1 MRKLD
6 RRSFIKTLGAG
17 AATLCWPLLSFAD
30 DRSPGKSRP
39 NVLFIAIDDLRPELG
54 CYGSKHIKSPHIDAF
69 ARRGIVFDRAYCQTP
84 VCGPSRSSLLTGI
97 RPDKRTC
104 NIWNADKFAPN
115 AVTLPQAFRQA
126 GYHTISNS
134 KIFHGPEQAARRSWS
149 ETPTGH
155 DNHADFFD
163 PASKNFVNK
172 PMHGPFFE
180 GPDVPDETYVDGQTC
195 AKSLKDLR
203 RLAKMDKP
211 FFLGVGFIRPHLPFY
226 APKKYWDMY
235 RQKDIALAENRFKPT
250 NAPPS
255 LRGSREVH
263 SYHDRNIKYNSLE
276 FHRIARH
283 GYYACVSYVDALVG
297 KLLATLDEL
306 KLRDN
311 TIVVIWG
318 DHGWHLGEH
327 NMWAK
332 TNLLHNATHAP
343 LIISAPGFQG
353 NIRTDRI
360 VELVD
365 IYPTLCELA
374 GMKLPGH
381 LEGTSMVP
389 LMENPKR
396 QWKKAAFTRHGN
408 GFTVTTRD
416 YTYTEYG
423 KDAQR
428 MLYDRKKDPSEN
440 ENVAEAEEYKETVKQ
455 LSKLLSD
462 GRKLS
467 QP

>member
-1 MRKLD
+1 MI
-6 RRSFIKTLGAG
+6 RRNALWLVLCFYWTLGA
-17 AATLCWPLLSFAD
+17 TLYAQD
-30 DRSPGKSRP
+30 KRP

-54 CYGSKHIKSPHIDAF
+54 CYGSTHIQSPNIDTFAKH
-69 ARRGIVFDRAYCQTP
+69 GIVFERAYCQVP
-84 VCGPSRSSLLTGI
+84 VCGPSRASLLTGI
-97 RPDKRTC
+97 RPDHRTC
-104 NIWNADKFAPN
+104 NNWDADKFAPN
-115 AVTLPQAFRQA
+115 AVTLPQAFREA

-134 KIFHGPEQAARRSWS
+134 KIFHGPEQAAKRSWS
-149 ETPTGH
+149 EPPTGH
-155 DNHADFFD
+155 DNHMDFFD
-163 PASKNFVNK
+163 PATKEFMK
-172 PMHGPFFE
+172 GKRGPFFE
-180 GPDVPDETYVDGQTC
+180 AADVPDEKYVDGQTC
-195 AKSLKDLR
+195 AKSLKDLK

-211 FFLGVGFIRPHLPFY
+211 FFLGIGFIRPHLPFY

-235 RQKDIALAENRFKPT
+235 SREDIAIAENRFKPKNT
-250 NAPPS
+250 PDA

-263 SYHDRNIKYNSLE
+263 YYHDRNIEYNSLE
-276 FHRIARH
+276 FHTTARH

-297 KLLATLDEL
+297 KILATLDEL

-332 TNLLHNATHAP
+332 TNLLHNATRVP
-343 LIISAPGFQG
+343 LIISAPGFRKE
-353 NIRTDRI
+353 IRTDGI

-374 GMKLPGH
+374 GIKLPEH
-381 LEGTSMVP
+381 LDGTSMVP
-389 LMENPKR
+389 LMNEPKR

-408 GFTVTTRD
+408 GRTVTTCD

-423 KDAQR
+423 DNAQR

-440 ENVAEAEEYKETVKQ
+440 ENVAEVEAYKETVKQ

-462 GRKLS
+462 GRE
-467 QP
+467 

>member
-1 MRKLD
+1 MI
-6 RRSFIKTLGAG
+6 RRSALWLVLCFCWTFG
-17 AATLCWPLLSFAD
+17 ATLYAQD
-30 DRSPGKSRP
+30 DRP

-54 CYGSKHIKSPHIDAF
+54 CYGSTHIQSPHIDAL
-69 ARRGIVFDRAYCQTP
+69 ARRGIVFERAYCQIP
-84 VCGPSRSSLLTGI
+84 VCGPSRASLLTGI
-97 RPDKRTC
+97 RPDNRTC
-104 NIWNADKFAPN
+104 NIWDADKFAPN
-115 AVTLPQAFRQA
+115 AVTLPQAFREA

-134 KIFHGPEQAARRSWS
+134 KIFHGPEQAAGRSWS

-155 DNHADFFD
+155 DNHMDFFD
-163 PASKNFVNK
+163 PESKNFINQRK
-172 PMHGPFFE
+172 RGPFFE
-180 GPDVPDETYVDGQTC
+180 AADVAEEKYVDGQAC
-195 AKSLKDLR
+195 AKSMKDLR
-203 RLAKMDKP
+203 RLAKMGKP

-226 APKKYWDMY
+226 APKKYWNMY
-235 RQKDIALAENRFKPT
+235 SREDIAIAENRFRPK
-250 NAPPS
+250 NAPHS
-255 LRGSREVH
+255 LRASGEVH
-263 SYHDRNIKYNSLE
+263 SYHDRDIKYNSLE

-327 NMWAK
+327 NFWAK
-332 TNLLHNATHAP
+332 ANLLHNATRVP
-343 LIISAPGFQG
+343 LIISAPGFQTE
-353 NIRTDRI
+353 IRTDGI

-374 GMKLPGH
+374 GIQPPKH

-389 LMENPKR
+389 LMNDPKR

-408 GFTVTTRD
+408 GIAVTTSEF
-416 YTYTEYG
+416 TYTEYG
-423 KDAQR
+423 NNAQR
-428 MLYDRKKDPSEN
+428 MLYDRKKDSSEN
-440 ENVAEAEEYKETVKQ
+440 ENVAEAEEYKETAKQ
-455 LSKLLSD
+455 LSNLLS
-462 GRKLS
+462 GKREKA

>member
-1 MRKLD
+1 M
-6 RRSFIKTLGAG
+6 FIRQHK
-17 AATLCWPLLSFAD
+17 ATMAVSLSLCFAFVTILNAQD
-30 DRSPGKSRP
+30 NRP
-39 NVLFIAIDDLRPELG
+39 NVLFISIDDLRPELG
-54 CYGSKHIKSPHIDAF
+54 CYESRHIQSPNIDTF
-69 ARRGIVFDRAYCQTP
+69 AKQGIVFERAYCQVP
-84 VCGPSRSSLLTGI
+84 VCGPSRASLLTGI

-104 NIWNADKFAPN
+104 KIWNADKYAPN
-115 AVTLPQAFRQA
+115 AVTLPQAFREA
-126 GYHTISNS
+126 GYYTISNS
-134 KIFHGPEQAARRSWS
+134 KIFHGPEEAAKRSWS

-155 DNHADFFD
+155 DNHMDFFD
-163 PASKNFVNK
+163 PATKKFMK
-172 PMHGPFFE
+172 GKTGPFFE
-180 GPDVPDETYVDGQTC
+180 AADVPDETYVDGQTC

-211 FFLGVGFIRPHLPFY
+211 FFLGIGFIRPHLPFY
-226 APKKYWDMY
+226 APRKYWDMY
-235 RQKDIALAENRFKPT
+235 TKEDIAIAENRFRPK
-250 NAPPS
+250 NAPDS
-255 LRGSREVH
+255 LRGSGEVH
-263 SYHDRNIKYNSLE
+263 YYHDRNIEYNSLE
-276 FHRIARH
+276 FHTTARH

-297 KLLATLDEL
+297 KILATLDEL

-332 TNLLHNATHAP
+332 TNLLHNATRVP
-343 LIISAPGFQG
+343 LIISAPGFRKE
-353 NIRTDRI
+353 IRTDGI

-374 GMKLPGH
+374 GIKLPEH

-389 LMENPKR
+389 LMNDPKR

-408 GFTVTTRD
+408 GSTVTTGD

-423 KDAQR
+423 DNAQR
-428 MLYDRKKDPSEN
+428 MLYDRKKAPSEN
-440 ENVAEAEEYKETVKQ
+440 ENVAEVAEYKETVKQ
-455 LSKLLSD
+455 LSKLLSE
-462 GRKLS
+462 GKKEA

>member
-6 RRSFIKTLGAG
+6 RRSFIKALGAG

-30 DRSPGKSRP
+30 DRSPEKSRP

-84 VCGPSRSSLLTGI
+84 VCGPSRASLLTGI

-134 KIFHGPEQAARRSWS
+134 KIFHGPQQAARRSWS

-155 DNHADFFD
+155 DNHMDTFD
-163 PASKNFVNK
+163 PASKKFFK
-172 PMHGPFFE
+172 GKRGPFFE
-180 GPDVPDETYVDGQTC
+180 APDVPDEKYVDGQTC
-195 AKSLKDLR
+195 VKSLKDLR

-226 APKKYWDMY
+226 APRKYWDMY
-235 RQKDIALAENRFKPT
+235 KQKDIAIAENRFKPKK
-250 NAPPS
+250 APAS

-263 SYHDRNIKYNSLE
+263 SYHDRDIKYNSLE

-327 NMWAK
+327 NFWAK
-332 TNLLHNATHAP
+332 TNLLHNATQAP

-374 GMKLPGH
+374 GMKPPEH
-381 LEGTSMVP
+381 LDGTSMAP
-389 LMENPKR
+389 LMKNPKR
-396 QWKKAAFTRHGN
+396 KWKKAAFTRHGN

-423 KDAQR
+423 KGAQR

-440 ENVAEAEEYKETVKQ
+440 KNVAEAQEYKETVDQ
-455 LSKLLSD
+455 LSKLLSE
-462 GRKLS
+462 GQKKA

>member
-17 AATLCWPLLSFAD
+17 AAALCWPLLSFAD
-30 DRSPGKSRP
+30 DKSPGKSRP

-54 CYGSKHIKSPHIDAF
+54 CYGSKHIKSPHIDAL
-69 ARRGIVFDRAYCQTP
+69 AKRGIIFDRAYCQTP
-84 VCGPSRSSLLTGI
+84 VCGPSRASLLTGI

-134 KIFHGPEQAARRSWS
+134 KIFHGPQQAAGRSWS

-155 DNHADFFD
+155 DNHMDTFD
-163 PASKNFVNK
+163 PASKKFFK
-172 PMHGPFFE
+172 GKRGPFFE
-180 GPDVPDETYVDGQTC
+180 APDAPDEKYVDGQTC

-235 RQKDIALAENRFKPT
+235 KQKDIAIAENRFKPKK
-250 NAPPS
+250 APAS
-255 LRGSREVH
+255 LRASREVH
-263 SYHDRNIKYNSLE
+263 SYHDRDIKYNSLE

-327 NMWAK
+327 NFWAK

-353 NIRTDRI
+353 NIRTGRI

-374 GMKLPGH
+374 GVKPPEH
-381 LEGTSMVP
+381 LEGASMAP
-389 LMENPKR
+389 LMKNPKR
-396 QWKKAAFTRHGN
+396 QWKEAAFTRHGN
-408 GFTVTTRD
+408 GSTVTTRD

-423 KDAQR
+423 NGAQR

-440 ENVAEAEEYKETVKQ
+440 ENVAEAEEYKETVDR
-455 LSKLLSD
+455 LSKLLSE
-462 GRKLS
+462 S
-467 QP
+467 QKKAQA